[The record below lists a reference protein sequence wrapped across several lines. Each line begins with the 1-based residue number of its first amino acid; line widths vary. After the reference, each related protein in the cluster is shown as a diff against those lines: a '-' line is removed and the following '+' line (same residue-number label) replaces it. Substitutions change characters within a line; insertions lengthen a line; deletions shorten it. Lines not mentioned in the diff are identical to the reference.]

1 MHKLCF
7 CFTYY
12 FSTYVCMLQYISTPI
27 SHFSCTVFHNHLSA
41 LPFENVKFYTPI
53 KQTKKNIYIQQASYA
68 RPHTQTHT
76 LKLTRESWGRILQRS
91 AKQHQMIKAFDFTR
105 ECAWVCASF
114 CVVVTSE
121 TISLSR
127 SAVHVSQISR
137 PSQDN
142 GLLQLA
148 QQISL
153 STVSLLKCLSH
164 LPPPAITGAETKKI
178 KLSTSAQSSGEISFV
193 N

>member
-1 MHKLCF
+1 
-7 CFTYY
+7 
-12 FSTYVCMLQYISTPI
+12 MLQYISTPI
-27 SHFSCTVFHNHLSA
+27 SLFPCTVFYNHLSA

-53 KQTKKNIYIQQASYA
+53 KQTKKNIYIRQASYA
-68 RPHTQTHT
+68 RPHIQTHT

-105 ECAWVCASF
+105 ECACVQVF

-137 PSQDN
+137 PSQNN
-142 GLLQLA
+142 GLLRLA

-164 LPPPAITGAETKKI
+164 LSPPAITGAETKKL